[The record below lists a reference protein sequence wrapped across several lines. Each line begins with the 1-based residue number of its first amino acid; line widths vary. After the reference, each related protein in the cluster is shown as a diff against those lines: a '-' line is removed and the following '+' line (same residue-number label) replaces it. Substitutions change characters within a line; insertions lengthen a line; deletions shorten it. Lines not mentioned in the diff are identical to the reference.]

1 MSLQEKSS
9 SRLVNV
15 QLGSVQA
22 SFWLSFVAIGG
33 FSVVLLQ
40 SKNFTPSEIGIL
52 LAIQS
57 LASIVA
63 QPILSGYADRHK
75 RLPLKFMVAGMM
87 FISIL
92 AFGLFHFVPHLM
104 VPAVIIFVVMGM
116 TYTAVPAFVN
126 AIAMQL
132 ANSGIRINY
141 GLTRGIGSLAFA
153 LTGTLLGK
161 LIDISGEVVIVPF
174 FILSALL
181 VCLSLLWIKKPR
193 LSPDVGTLP
202 GEGADPSIPSDS
214 DALSSGTVAKSS
226 EKPASLWAFL
236 RKNRTFTGF
245 CLASGVLFISHT
257 CINNFLPDIVTHLG
271 GSVGDQGLTRSI
283 SAACEFPIM
292 FLYIFLSRRVTANKL
307 LIFSALSFFLKAL
320 LTLLSPSMGILYAVQ
335 LLQMP
340 AFGLYTPAAVVFA
353 DTSVSDH
360 ERVRAQA
367 LAMASTFGIGN
378 VLGNLGGGFVLDA
391 FGLYPMLVFSSITGL
406 IGFLIMFFVLVDR
419 KKSHNLPSKRWYV
432 PGL

>member
-1 MSLQEKSS
+1 MSSQEKSL
-9 SRLVNV
+9 SRLVNA

-104 VPAVIIFVVMGM
+104 APAVVIFVVMGM
-116 TYTAVPAFVN
+116 TYTSVPAFVN

-132 ANSGIRINY
+132 SNSGIRINY
-141 GLTRGIGSLAFA
+141 GLTRGLGSLAFA

-161 LIDISGEVVIVPF
+161 LIDVSGEVVIVPF

-181 VCLSLLWIKKPR
+181 VCISLLWIKRPGQSAGSYVPEVESAGIPGMQKAEDLSVDAAESASDKP
-193 LSPDVGTLP
+193 
-202 GEGADPSIPSDS
+202 
-214 DALSSGTVAKSS
+214 SG
-226 EKPASLWAFL
+226 LLAFL
-236 RKNRTFTGF
+236 IKNKVFTGF
-245 CLASGVLFISHT
+245 CIASGVLFISHT
-257 CINNFLPDIVTHLG
+257 CINNFLPDIVTQLG
-271 GSVGDQGLTRSI
+271 GSVADQGLTRSI

-292 FLYIFLSRRVTANKL
+292 FLYIFLSRRITSNKL
-307 LIFSALSFFLKAL
+307 LIISALSFFLKAL

-391 FGLYPMLVFSSITGL
+391 FGLYPMLVFSSVTGF
-406 IGFLIMFFVLVDR
+406 IGFLIMLFVLMDR
-419 KKSHNLPSKRWYV
+419 KKKKSASV
-432 PGL
+432 S

>member
-1 MSLQEKSS
+1 MSKEEISL
-9 SRLVNV
+9 SRLINA
-15 QLGSVQA
+15 QLASVQA

-52 LAIQS
+52 LALQS

-75 RLPLKFMVAGMM
+75 RLPLKFMVVGMM
-87 FISIL
+87 FVSII

-104 VPAVIIFVVMGM
+104 TPAIIIFVVMGM
-116 TYTAVPAFVN
+116 TYTSVPAFVN

-132 ANSGIRINY
+132 SNSGIRINY
-141 GLTRGIGSLAFA
+141 GLTRGLGSLAFA

-181 VCLSLLWIKKPR
+181 VCISLLWIKRPGQTSSSNTLSERSSDKTGSQESGSISVDVSENTSNKPSN
-193 LSPDVGTLP
+193 LLT
-202 GEGADPSIPSDS
+202 
-214 DALSSGTVAKSS
+214 
-226 EKPASLWAFL
+226 FL
-236 RKNRTFTGF
+236 INNKVFTGF

-257 CINNFLPDIVTHLG
+257 CINNFLPDIVTQLG
-271 GSVGDQGLTRSI
+271 GSVADQGLTRSI

-292 FLYIFLSRRVTANKL
+292 FLYIFLSRRITSNKL

-320 LTLLSPSMGILYAVQ
+320 LTLIAPNMGVLYAVQ

-353 DTSVSDH
+353 DSSVSDH
-360 ERVRAQA
+360 ERVRARPNNGRPLVSETYSA
-367 LAMASTFGIGN
+367 ISEEASCLTRSDCIRCSSFPLLR
-378 VLGNLGGGFVLDA
+378 VLSV
-391 FGLYPMLVFSSITGL
+391 S
-406 IGFLIMFFVLVDR
+406 
-419 KKSHNLPSKRWYV
+419 
-432 PGL
+432 

>member
-1 MSLQEKSS
+1 MSKEEISL
-9 SRLVNV
+9 SRLINA
-15 QLGSVQA
+15 QLASVQA

-52 LAIQS
+52 LALQS

-75 RLPLKFMVAGMM
+75 RLPLKFMVVGMM
-87 FISIL
+87 FVSII

-104 VPAVIIFVVMGM
+104 TPAIIIFVVMGM
-116 TYTAVPAFVN
+116 TYTSVPAFVN

-132 ANSGIRINY
+132 SNSGIRINY
-141 GLTRGIGSLAFA
+141 GLTRGLGSLAFA

-181 VCLSLLWIKKPR
+181 VCISLLWIKRPGQTSSSNTLSERSSDKTGSQESGSISVDVSENTSNKPSN
-193 LSPDVGTLP
+193 LLT
-202 GEGADPSIPSDS
+202 
-214 DALSSGTVAKSS
+214 
-226 EKPASLWAFL
+226 FL
-236 RKNRTFTGF
+236 INNKVFTGF

-257 CINNFLPDIVTHLG
+257 CINNFLPDIVTQLG
-271 GSVGDQGLTRSI
+271 GSVADQGLTRSI

-292 FLYIFLSRRVTANKL
+292 FLYIFLSRRITSNKL

-320 LTLLSPSMGILYAVQ
+320 LTLIAPNMGVLYAVQ

-353 DTSVSDH
+353 DSSVSDH

-391 FGLYPMLVFSSITGL
+391 FGLYPMLVFSSVTGF
-406 IGFLIMFFVLVDR
+406 IGFLIMFFVLIDRR
-419 KKSHNLPSKRWYV
+419 KKKSASV
-432 PGL
+432 A